1 MDIRGREVI
10 SDSPSSKLQTGK
22 GGVSM
27 SWLLRVSFRQHEE
40 LAPVGYCSN
49 DSAQQTGIAKTPNR
63 TEAKKKKKNP
73 PNPPQKANLGR
84 SNKNK
89 N

>member
-1 MDIRGREVI
+1 VCSGFEAPI
-10 SDSPSSKLQTGK
+10 
-22 GGVSM
+22 
-27 SWLLRVSFRQHEE
+27 LLCSIPKMPLPLMLYPAPEKRNIKSFTK
-40 LAPVGYCSN
+40 Y
-49 DSAQQTGIAKTPNR
+49 R